1 MKTMKFLSSDIYSDC
16 PELFDEFVDLTVE
29 QLQLIEIQLI
39 DLEKDFQN
47 GEAIDSVMRHLHSIK
62 GATLNLELEELGHL
76 VHAAEN
82 IMDLARSK
90 KISLNNESINLLFE
104 FIDVTKLH
112 LEDIQQ
118 ARENNAQLQGVNV
131 HIELMTRLKSFGVN
145 HQ

>member
-1 MKTMKFLSSDIYSDC
+1 MKFLSSDIYNDC

-39 DLEKDFQN
+39 DLERDFQN
-47 GEAIDSVMRHLHSIK
+47 NESIDTAMRHLHSIK

-118 ARENNAQLQGVNV
+118 ARENNAQLQSVDL
-131 HIELMTRLKSFGVN
+131 HINLMTRLKSFGMH